1 VGAPRGDPPGGPG
14 VRVVDDADRLGSA
27 AVDACVAHLHQGE
40 PSAPAAVLAAARSDG
55 LVTAHHPLAVRLR
68 EAEVTVALTDPRPA
82 HLPSVDLREGQDPLP
97 PPGRGA
103 LIDSRHTVPIQL
115 ARLEGAT
122 GEAEPLQHAV
132 GLTAGTGGGQ

>member
-1 VGAPRGDPPGGPG
+1 WRVGRACYRLAGATVGACL
-14 VRVVDDADRLGSA
+14 ARL
-27 AVDACVAHLHQGE
+27 LQGE
-40 PSAPAAVLAAARSDG
+40 PSARAAVLAAARSDG

-82 HLPSVDLREGQDPLP
+82 HLPSVDLREEQDPLP
-97 PPGRGA
+97 PPGRGV

-115 ARLEGAT
+115 ARLEEAT
-122 GEAEPLQHAV
+122 RETEALQHAV